1 MKRRKRSGFPSLVLL
16 DAHIPQMN
24 GYVIAGKIK
33 NDPKFK
39 ESEVVM
45 LTSVGLRGDA
55 AKCREI
61 GISAYLT
68 KPIKPSDLLHAIK
81 LMMGSREVQ
90 QENHVLLHHAL
101 LRESR
106 NALTILVAEDNLV
119 NQTLARRLLEKRGH
133 TVIVAE
139 TGKAA
144 VAVVEKQTFDLVL
157 MDVQMPE
164 MDGLEATAAIRE
176 REKTTGKHLPII
188 AMTANAMIGDK
199 EHCLQTGMDGYVAK
213 PLSAKDL
220 FEAIDEVLTAPV
232 HAN

>member
-1 MKRRKRSGFPSLVLL
+1 LL
-16 DAHIPQMN
+16 
-24 GYVIAGKIK
+24 
-33 NDPKFK
+33 
-39 ESEVVM
+39 
-45 LTSVGLRGDA
+45 
-55 AKCREI
+55 
-61 GISAYLT
+61 
-68 KPIKPSDLLHAIK
+68 
-81 LMMGSREVQ
+81 
-90 QENHVLLHHAL
+90 
-101 LRESR
+101 
-106 NALTILVAEDNLV
+106 
-119 NQTLARRLLEKRGH
+119 
-133 TVIVAE
+133 AE

-220 FEAIDEVLTAPV
+220 FEAIESIVTRETAKSHEPQALAA
-232 HAN
+232 HAGE